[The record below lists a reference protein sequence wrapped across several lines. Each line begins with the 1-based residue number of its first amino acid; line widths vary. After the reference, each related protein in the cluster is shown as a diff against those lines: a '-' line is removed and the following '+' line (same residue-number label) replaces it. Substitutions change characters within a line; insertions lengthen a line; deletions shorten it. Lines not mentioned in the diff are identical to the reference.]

1 MTYEE
6 TTKIIKA
13 FADRNYE
20 KYGNHAYNA
29 GYFEVLIAQLL
40 KEVSEEKKNEILGQL
55 SERVNVAN

>member
-13 FADRNYE
+13 FADSNYE
-20 KYGNHAYNA
+20 KYGNHSYNA
-29 GYFEVLIAQLL
+29 GYFEVLITQLL
-40 KEVSEEKKNEILGQL
+40 NEVSEEKKTEILGQL